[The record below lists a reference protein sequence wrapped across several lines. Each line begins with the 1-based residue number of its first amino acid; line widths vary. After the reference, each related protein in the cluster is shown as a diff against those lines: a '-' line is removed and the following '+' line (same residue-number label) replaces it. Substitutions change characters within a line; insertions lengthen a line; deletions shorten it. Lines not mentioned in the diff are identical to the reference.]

1 MSLLKNKKRI
11 KPTLTL
17 RIFLFGLIDV
27 VGMLLM
33 SLGAVFFIYGPGKVF
48 QTFPATTSEAA
59 VTLAIGIGIMIYAA
73 GNILREMMKQP
84 HLTGDDESH

>member
-1 MSLLKNKKRI
+1 
-11 KPTLTL
+11 
-17 RIFLFGLIDV
+17 
-27 VGMLLM
+27 
-33 SLGAVFFIYGPGKVF
+33 VFFIYGPGKVF